1 MVNVNIGIP
10 DDLHKR
16 LKIAAITA
24 DRTLKDHI
32 IARLEQRLQEE
43 KR

>member
-1 MVNVNIGIP
+1 MVNVNIEIP

-32 IARLEQRLQEE
+32 IAKLDERLRESGR
-43 KR
+43 